1 MKSFLVLFF
10 LSLSLAVSAQSQET
24 VSGNGKIKKEKRN
37 ASGTFD
43 EIQVSGRYKVLFKQ
57 GSTTSIEVEA
67 DENLL
72 PYIETVVEG
81 DELKLHAKK
90 GFNVKPTATIIVYI
104 TLPKLSSIQSSG
116 SSSFSGDGAL
126 KGDKLELELSGKAE
140 VDLSLNYSDLELNV
154 SGSGLVK
161 LAGSV
166 TKVEVNISGS
176 AEFAAPELKTQNMEV
191 NISGNG
197 NAHVNVEKKLEIAI
211 SGNGKVKYKG
221 AAVTEQAV
229 AGNGRIEHEN

>member
-24 VSGNGKIKKEKRN
+24 ISGNGKIKKEKRN
-37 ASGTFD
+37 ASGSFD
-43 EIQVSGRYKVLFKQ
+43 EIQVSGRYKVLFRQ

-72 PYIETVVEG
+72 PYIETNVDG
-81 DELKLHAKK
+81 AELQVHSKK
-90 GFNVKPTATIIVYI
+90 GYNVKPTATIVVYI
-104 TLPKLSSIQSSG
+104 TLPKLSSLQSSG
-116 SSSFSGDGAL
+116 SSSFSGEGSL
-126 KGDKLELELSGKAE
+126 KGDKLEISLSGKAD
-140 VDLSLNYSDLELNV
+140 VDLSLNYSGLELAV
-154 SGSGLVK
+154 SGSGMVK

-176 AEFAAPELKTQNMEV
+176 GEFVAPDMKSQNMEI

-221 AAVTEQAV
+221 SAITEQAV
-229 AGNGRIEHEN
+229 AGNGRVEHEN